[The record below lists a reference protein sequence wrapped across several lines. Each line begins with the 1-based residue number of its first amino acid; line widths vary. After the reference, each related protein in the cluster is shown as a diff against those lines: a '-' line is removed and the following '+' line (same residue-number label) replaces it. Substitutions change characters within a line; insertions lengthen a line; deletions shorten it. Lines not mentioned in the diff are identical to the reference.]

1 MIRRSTWVT
10 LGIFAIVLVAAIIIR
25 QTGQKA
31 AADATPTPGSA
42 YLFSA
47 QDSAIIGLRIT
58 DTDENSVAVQRAED
72 GSWSL
77 IQPEGEQADQDRID
91 SLVVQRAED
100 GSWSLIQPE
109 GEQAD
114 QDRIDSLVSQAE
126 SLRVVST
133 LDTQPELTAI
143 GLEPPQYRLSI
154 TLADGQQQ
162 VAEIGSTTPTN
173 SGYYARLGGGDL
185 QVVSK
190 SGLDSL
196 VGMLTDPPI
205 APTPTPQTRSSET
218 PQP

>member
-77 IQPEGEQADQDRID
+77 
-91 SLVVQRAED
+91 V
-100 GSWSLIQPE
+100 QPE

-162 VAEIGSTTPTN
+162 VAEIGSTTPTD

-205 APTPTPQTRSSET
+205 APTPTPETSSTET

>member
-25 QTGQKA
+25 QTEQKV
-31 AADATPTPGSA
+31 AADATPTPGST

-47 QDSAIIGLRIT
+47 QDSSIIGLRIS
-58 DTDENSVAVQRAED
+58 DNDEDSVA
-72 GSWSL
+72 
-77 IQPEGEQADQDRID
+77 
-91 SLVVQRAED
+91 VQRAED

-143 GLEPPQYRLSI
+143 GLDPPQYRLSI

-162 VAEIGSTTPTN
+162 VAEIGNTTPTS
-173 SGYYARLGGGDL
+173 SGYYTRLEGGEL

-196 VGMLTDPPI
+196 VGMLTDLPI
-205 APTPTPQTRSSET
+205 APTPTPETSSAET

>member
-77 IQPEGEQADQDRID
+77 
-91 SLVVQRAED
+91 V
-100 GSWSLIQPE
+100 QPE

-162 VAEIGSTTPTN
+162 VAEIGSTTPTD

-205 APTPTPQTRSSET
+205 APTPTPETSSSET

>member
-77 IQPEGEQADQDRID
+77 
-91 SLVVQRAED
+91 V
-100 GSWSLIQPE
+100 QPE

-205 APTPTPQTRSSET
+205 APTPTPETSSTET

>member
-77 IQPEGEQADQDRID
+77 IQ
-91 SLVVQRAED
+91 
-100 GSWSLIQPE
+100 
-109 GEQAD
+109 
-114 QDRIDSLVSQAE
+114 LVSQAE

-133 LDTQPELTAI
+133 LDTRPELTAI
-143 GLEPPQYRLSI
+143 GLEPPQYRVAV

-162 VAEIGSTTPTN
+162 AAEIGSTTPTS
-173 SGYYARLGGGDL
+173 SGYYARLEGGDL

-190 SGLDSL
+190 TGLDSL

-205 APTPTPQTRSSET
+205 APTPTPETSSTET

>member
-91 SLVVQRAED
+91 SLV
-100 GSWSLIQPE
+100 G
-109 GEQAD
+109 
-114 QDRIDSLVSQAE
+114 QAE

-143 GLEPPQYRLSI
+143 GLEPPQYRVAV

-162 VAEIGSTTPTN
+162 AAEIGSTTPTS
-173 SGYYARLGGGDL
+173 SGYYARLEGGDL

-190 SGLDSL
+190 TGLDSL

-205 APTPTPQTRSSET
+205 APTPTPETSSSET